1 MRGGGREGRKRELL
15 LTKLSRTTSS
25 LLRLRVAVSPPLP
38 EFLLQCFVF
47 RLPSLSRSRKSFM
60 VIYLPELQDVVV
72 RLVELLLVHFVLQ
85 QKSSD
90 CLILISPSQCC
101 SETFCFSASRLAA
114 IFSASSF
121 LRFWM
126 VSTCSVWNWREE
138 ICNSYDVMLS
148 WIFSAFSSDLLVL
161 EL

>member
-1 MRGGGREGRKRELL
+1 MFCISFAI
-15 LTKLSRTTSS
+15 T
-25 LLRLRVAVSPPLP
+25 VA
-38 EFLLQCFVF
+38 LQKVRCV
-47 RLPSLSRSRKSFM
+47 FM

-72 RLVELLLVHFVLQ
+72 RLVELLFELVHFVLQ

-138 ICNSYDVMLS
+138 ICNSSDVMLS

-161 EL
+161 ELWTSLQSAVQIFEFHHPTAERLSVFHPDFP